1 MISELTITNH
11 NGTLVADSRDVAEMI
26 GKLHKNLVRD
36 INSYIQIMEKE
47 PETLTETE
55 SSKLSSR
62 KINVSKFFIPST
74 YTTEGDFKEYPC
86 YLLTE
91 QWA

>member
-11 NGTLVADSRDVAEMI
+11 NGTLVADSREVANMI
-26 GKLHKNLVRD
+26 GNRHDHLMRD
-36 INSYIQIMEKE
+36 IQGYAAAIEKSA
-47 PETLTETE
+47 ETVAVPNAP
-55 SSKLSSR
+55 KFG
-62 KINVSKFFIPST
+62 VVDFFIPST
-74 YTTEGDFKEYPC
+74 YVDPKGETRPC